1 MKKVII
7 ALSLG
12 MLIGSATTAIAATSE
27 TVQATIAKFVIK
39 VNGTEKTLQTSPI
52 VVDGNSYLP
61 VREVAG
67 LLGAEVGYDD
77 ATRTITLQTPVPAGN
92 IEGKGSV
99 PAVESNEWIELQKL
113 LTDHEVRPIYR
124 AGGTAEFFKDGVLI
138 FSFKEIDTADRGIR
152 SIKLIYPENKT
163 VTINH
168 GNDGIIKFK
177 RSELI
182 DFKLLTQ

>member
-1 MKKVII
+1 MKKLII

-39 VNGTEKTLQTSPI
+39 VNGQEKQLATSPI

-77 ATRTITLQTPVPAGN
+77 ATRTISLQTPVPVDKLEEKTGAGAN
-92 IEGKGSV
+92 MTETG
-99 PAVESNEWIELQKL
+99 
-113 LTDHEVRPIYR
+113 YR
-124 AGGTAEFFKDGVLI
+124 V
-138 FSFKEIDTADRGIR
+138 GIR
-152 SIKLIYPENKT
+152 AVMDFLVKKHSLSIKDSPNVGVDEESPQQKVILWFNGNKYHLDYFET
-163 VTINH
+163 DPSGDTLVDVGPLLESKVLTIEDLKNV
-168 GNDGIIKFK
+168 
-177 RSELI
+177 
-182 DFKLLTQ
+182 Q